1 MPWEVPTRI
10 WSWEES
16 SQVEGVE
23 ILQCIDAIN
32 EVPQEECEEKRG
44 AWDGS
49 QDPYYLKGWLNE
61 ESLHWNWKRISKGGE
76 LGESGIIQGEEEDIL
91 RIFRA
96 KRSDKEV

>member
-1 MPWEVPTRI
+1 MPWEVHTRI

-32 EVPQEECEEKRG
+32 EVPQEECEEERG

-49 QDPYYLKGWLNE
+49 RDPYYLKG
-61 ESLHWNWKRISKGGE
+61 
-76 LGESGIIQGEEEDIL
+76 
-91 RIFRA
+91 
-96 KRSDKEV
+96 

>member
-1 MPWEVPTRI
+1 MPWEVHTRI

-32 EVPQEECEEKRG
+32 EVPQEECEEERG

-49 QDPYYLKGWLNE
+49 QDPYYLKG
-61 ESLHWNWKRISKGGE
+61 
-76 LGESGIIQGEEEDIL
+76 
-91 RIFRA
+91 
-96 KRSDKEV
+96 